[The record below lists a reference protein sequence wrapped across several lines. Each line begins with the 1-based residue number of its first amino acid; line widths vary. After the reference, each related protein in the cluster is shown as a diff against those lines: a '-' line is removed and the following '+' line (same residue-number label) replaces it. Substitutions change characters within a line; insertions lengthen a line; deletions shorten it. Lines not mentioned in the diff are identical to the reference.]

1 MGKEAAMKG
10 REIVLCVTGGIAA
23 YKAAALASQL
33 RQRGANVTVAMTD
46 AARRLVTHTTFEAV
60 SGNQVATTLW
70 PEPGTR
76 PLDHIA
82 LADRA
87 ELIVIAPATADV
99 IGKIAGG
106 LADDVV
112 TTTVMAAATRVPILL
127 APAMNNGMWTNPIVQ
142 RNVQTL
148 DALGY
153 HTVGPADGWLACGT
167 QGPGRMAEP
176 AEILAAAEALLP

>member
-1 MGKEAAMKG
+1 MKG

-46 AARRLVTHTTFEAV
+46 AARRLVGPVTFEAV

-82 LADRA
+82 LSDRA
-87 ELIVIAPATADV
+87 ELIIVAPATANF
-99 IGKIAGG
+99 IGKVAAGI
-106 LADDVV
+106 ADDVV
-112 TTTVMAAATRVPILL
+112 TTTIMAAATTVPVLL

-142 RNVQTL
+142 RNVRTL
-148 DALGY
+148 TDLGY

-167 QGPGRMAEP
+167 QGPGRMSEP
-176 AEILAAAEALLP
+176 DDIIAAAEALLQ